1 MEGEAI
7 KDKMLRCKTWPFPHS
22 STQCFKFSRKNLI
35 FNLASNPLLFWLFL
49 QISYTNLVPSARPAG
64 EDVSSL
70 RYSHFFFKTMCSRVP
85 KVFYTFHFKGAVKH
99 HILFTSAGFL
109 LGNMYVHIQDLVQ
122 LVFLCILLFS
132 SYKAMNDS
140 SIHNFFFI

>member
-35 FNLASNPLLFWLFL
+35 FNLASNLFSDPLLFWLFL

-70 RYSHFFFKTMCSRVP
+70 IFFQNYVLASSKSFLYISFQRRTKNITFYLLLRVS
-85 KVFYTFHFKGAVKH
+85 FLGTCTYT
-99 HILFTSAGFL
+99 
-109 LGNMYVHIQDLVQ
+109 
-122 LVFLCILLFS
+122 
-132 SYKAMNDS
+132 YK
-140 SIHNFFFI
+140 I

>member
-35 FNLASNPLLFWLFL
+35 FNLASNLFSDPLLFL

-70 RYSHFFFKTMCSRVP
+70 RYSHFFSKLRAREFP
-85 KVFYTFHFKGAVKH
+85 KVFYTFHFKGAVK
-99 HILFTSAGFL
+99 TSHFIYFCGFPSWEH
-109 LGNMYVHIQDLVQ
+109 VRTHTR
-122 LVFLCILLFS
+122 FS
-132 SYKAMNDS
+132 LA
-140 SIHNFFFI
+140 SISLYFVIFFIQSDE

>member
-35 FNLASNPLLFWLFL
+35 FNLASNLFSDPLLFL

-64 EDVSSL
+64 EDVMLSFFSKL
-70 RYSHFFFKTMCSRVP
+70 RMCSRIP
-85 KVFYTFHFKGAVKH
+85 KVFYTFHFKGAVK
-99 HILFTSAGFL
+99 TSHFIYFCGFPSWEH
-109 LGNMYVHIQDLVQ
+109 VRTHTR
-122 LVFLCILLFS
+122 FS
-132 SYKAMNDS
+132 LA
-140 SIHNFFFI
+140 SISLYFVIFFIQSDE